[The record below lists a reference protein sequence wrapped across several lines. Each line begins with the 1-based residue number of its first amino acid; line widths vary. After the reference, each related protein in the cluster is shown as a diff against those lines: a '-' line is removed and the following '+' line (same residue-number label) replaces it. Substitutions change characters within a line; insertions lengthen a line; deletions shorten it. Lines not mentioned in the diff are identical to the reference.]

1 MAFCIWKPQ
10 VWYGSTPAYSWA
22 HMLVPKIGGPNWI
35 PCSILPSV
43 AEPVFHS
50 SVVKHVCYTSPPGS
64 AASFP
69 SSCGDGVSGST
80 RAGCGSTRAG
90 CGSRYSRVHGL
101 HHGAFLTPFKADG
114 IGHILRWR
122 PPSFVPAE
130 FNWTKSKNLGS
141 TSSSMASGG
150 TTLRLTLPIMSCYI
164 IKYEAESW
172 KRTSCCFTERAYDYF
187 AFFGQHLLKLICL

>member
-1 MAFCIWKPQ
+1 
-10 VWYGSTPAYSWA
+10 
-22 HMLVPKIGGPNWI
+22 MLVPKIGGPNSI

-50 SVVKHVCYTSPPGS
+50 SVEKHVCYTSPPGS

-69 SSCGDGVSGST
+69 SSLQGWHWQKHH
-80 RAGCGSTRAG
+80 GCGSSMAG

-101 HHGAFLTPFKADG
+101 HHSAFLTPFKADG
-114 IGHILRWR
+114 IGHNLRRW

-141 TSSSMASGG
+141 TSSSMVSGG
-150 TTLRLTLPIMSCYI
+150 TTLPLTLPIMSCYI

-172 KRTSCCFTERAYDYF
+172 KRTSCCFTVRAYDYF